1 MLIRGDE
8 RSLPFFLKEFEM
20 LIMKENNYEP
30 QTLNDIIFG
39 NFESKLRIYDIVT
52 GAQALPRSGKS
63 GIILYGAWGTG
74 KTTVAKMLPNA
85 IERGKTQEELCVE
98 PEFIKCQQGFN
109 GPQVI
114 DLISRILVRQS
125 FNASGLHY
133 LILDEVDQLT
143 ALAQQSLKST
153 MNARHC
159 IFILTTNY
167 ISKVDRGILDR
178 CVLIE
183 MNAAS
188 DEQLL
193 EYANQISTDQN
204 VAMTSEELLPTIK
217 AANGSFR
224 NLTQNIE
231 RLIRRK
237 NIPSNIIF

>member
-1 MLIRGDE
+1 M
-8 RSLPFFLKEFEM
+8 
-20 LIMKENNYEP
+20 
-30 QTLNDIIFG
+30 
-39 NFESKLRIYDIVT
+39 
-52 GAQALPRSGKS
+52 
-63 GIILYGAWGTG
+63 
-74 KTTVAKMLPNA
+74 
-85 IERGKTQEELCVE
+85 
-98 PEFIKCQQGFN
+98 
-109 GPQVI
+109 I